1 MKRLTQRLAQIL
13 LEALRALQG
22 YRDLF
27 LAWLDGIVAH
37 LFPTPVK
44 VRATNRRPSRSRARK
59 PRR

>member
-1 MKRLTQRLAQIL
+1 MKRFTQRLAQIL
-13 LEALRALQG
+13 LQIVRALEG

-44 VRATNRRPSRSRARK
+44 VRVPNQRPSRSRGRK